1 MKLISKFLALK
12 KNFSSSKESL
22 YVDSISEISDHR
34 IGVTE
39 KGQPAFFIKTL
50 QPHKN
55 FLDVNLE
62 MITIS
67 FNQKCELISKA
78 EVKEE
83 GIYSTAILK
92 SGSDEM
98 IEYFLDS
105 INSLILNLGNTPT
118 TTQVKIEFDK
128 LIDLFKHL
136 KNPPKNTIQGLWSE
150 LFFIEQSKNIEYVIK
165 SWHSS
170 RNDRFDF
177 NDGVDKIE
185 IKSTS
190 KNERIHKFNHAQLS
204 SSNGFS
210 VFVGSVFSI
219 ETGEGKCIN
228 DLFKSIR
235 LKTKNTDLIHKINL
249 IISDTLGRDI
259 ERIYDVFFDYSLAKT
274 TKVFYNS
281 KDIPNIPRDNIPP
294 QILNIK
300 FDCNLEGIEK
310 IDKAKIKSKLLK
322 SLL

>member
-12 KNFSSSKESL
+12 NNFSSSKESL
-22 YVDSISEISDHR
+22 YVDSISERSDHR

-50 QPHKN
+50 RPHKN
-55 FLDVNLE
+55 FLDLNLE
-62 MITIS
+62 MISIS
-67 FNQKCELISKA
+67 FNQKCELISKT

-98 IEYFLDS
+98 IEYFLNS

-136 KNPPKNTIQGLWSE
+136 NNPPKNTIQGLWSE
-150 LFFIEQSKNIEYVIK
+150 LFFIEQSKNIEYAIK
-165 SWHSS
+165 TWHSS
-170 RNDRFDF
+170 KNDRFDF

-190 KNERIHKFNHAQLS
+190 KNERIHKFSQSQLD

-259 ERIYDVFFDYSLAKT
+259 ERIYDVFYDYALAKT
-274 TKVFYNS
+274 TKSFYNS
-281 KDIPNIPRDNIPP
+281 NDIPNISKDNIPTP
-294 QILNIK
+294 ISKIK
-300 FDCNLEGIEK
+300 FECNLEGIEK
-310 IDKAKIKSKLLK
+310 IDMSKVKSKLLK
-322 SLL
+322 AFL